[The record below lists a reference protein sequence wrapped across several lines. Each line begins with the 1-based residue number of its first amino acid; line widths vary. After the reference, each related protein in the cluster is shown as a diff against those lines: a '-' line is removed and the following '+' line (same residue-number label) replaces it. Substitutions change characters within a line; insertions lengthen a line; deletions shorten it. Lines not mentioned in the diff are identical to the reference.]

1 LRPAR
6 RSQDVVGMTATT
18 ASSDNATVR
27 LRPARWATRAQFFA
41 LGFSAGIWGVHI
53 PSVKAHYELSEGVLS
68 LALLAAA
75 VGAVMCLSWAG
86 KLVSLF
92 GARLVVLVAGLV
104 LCAALALVLHGSSL
118 YVLIPLM
125 WVFGGASGLFDVS
138 INAEGTVLEEQSG
151 KRVMSG
157 FHGMFSVGGMVGA
170 GVGALLIAADVP
182 PAWQLGILCAALA
195 ALIGAASVFML
206 PVHPQDPEQR
216 SSYHLPRGALAILG
230 VMAAIG
236 LLAEGAMYDWS
247 VLYMQT
253 QTGAAPALAALGYA
267 SFSAA
272 MAATRFVGDTLRTHV
287 SARRLLLVSGIL
299 AAVAMATALLLR
311 HPIVALVGFALVG
324 IGFANVVPILF
335 IGATKVPGVAP
346 AAAIATVSS
355 VGYLGFVAGPPL
367 VGSIAHATSLSWA
380 LGLVVI
386 GAVLL
391 AWGARRLP
399 A

>member
-1 LRPAR
+1 
-6 RSQDVVGMTATT
+6 M
-18 ASSDNATVR
+18 
-27 LRPARWATRAQFFA
+27 QFLA

-53 PSVKAHYELSEGVLS
+53 PSVKEHYGLSAGVLS
-68 LALLAAA
+68 IALLAMAI
-75 VGAVMCLSWAG
+75 GAVMCLSWAG
-86 KLVSLF
+86 KLVSRF

-104 LCAALALVLHGSSL
+104 LSGALALVLLGNSL
-118 YVLIPLM
+118 LALLPIM
-125 WVFGGASGLFDVS
+125 WIFGGATGLFDVS
-138 INAEGTVLEEQSG
+138 INAEATVLEEQSG
-151 KRVMSG
+151 KKVMSN
-157 FHGMFSVGGMVGA
+157 FHGMFSVGGMSGA

-182 PAWQLGILCAALA
+182 PAWQLGFIGAMLA
-195 ALIGAASVFML
+195 ALVSAASTFML
-206 PVHPQDPEQR
+206 PVHPQNPEHG
-216 SSYHLPRGALAILG
+216 SGYNLPRGTLAILG
-230 VMAAIG
+230 VLAAIG

-253 QTGAAPALAALGYA
+253 ETGAAPALAALGYA

-272 MAATRFVGDTLRTHV
+272 MAAMRFVGDALRARI
-287 SARRLLLVSGIL
+287 SARRLFATSALL
-299 AAVAMATALLLR
+299 AAVAMATALLIP
-311 HPIVALVGFALVG
+311 HPIVALIGFALVG

-367 VGSIAHATSLSWA
+367 VGTIAHGLSLSWA
-380 LGLVVI
+380 LGTVVI
-386 GAVLL
+386 GSLLL